1 MSSSTAAARCTTSSS
16 AALKS
21 SPRCLLLQR
30 QQLGQK
36 QRRRQRQGKSAHR
49 FRRLSANNVVRVLR
63 KTEFW
68 LYFYT
73 AQVWVPKM
81 WLLWLQVQPQMFV
94 TAGALVN
101 LRAAPV
107 VARALAAGAV
117 RVPPRTGLC
126 SGIISAAFATCDLL
140 KYSIL
145 YCYRRALRCVR
156 GHVPP
161 RRFVHILNDS
171 CSCAVVLMR
180 VVAVMQV
187 DVTQSLTEYERAHA
201 HMIRRDLIRND
212 I

>member
-1 MSSSTAAARCTTSSS
+1 VSPDVVKRSCAYVIFYRRRPLHDVEQRRAQIIASVSAATAAAARAEAAAAAAAGQVRTPVS
-16 AALKS
+16 ALD
-21 SPRCLLLQR
+21 
-30 QQLGQK
+30 
-36 QRRRQRQGKSAHR
+36 
-49 FRRLSANNVVRVLR
+49 ANNVVRVLR

-68 LYFYT
+68 LYFHT

-81 WLLWLQVQPQMFV
+81 WLLWLQVQPPMFV
-94 TAGALVN
+94 TAGALVT

-161 RRFVHILNDS
+161 RRFVIF
-171 CSCAVVLMR
+171 
-180 VVAVMQV
+180 
-187 DVTQSLTEYERAHA
+187 
-201 HMIRRDLIRND
+201 
-212 I
+212 

>member
-1 MSSSTAAARCTTSSS
+1 LTRTTWS
-16 AALKS
+16 ACCVTKLNF
-21 SPRCLLLQR
+21 
-30 QQLGQK
+30 GFIF
-36 QRRRQRQGKSAHR
+36 H
-49 FRRLSANNVVRVLR
+49 
-63 KTEFW
+63 
-68 LYFYT
+68 T

-81 WLLWLQVQPQMFV
+81 WLLWLQVQPPMFV

-140 KYSIL
+140 KCSIL

-161 RRFVHILNDS
+161 QRF
-171 CSCAVVLMR
+171 
-180 VVAVMQV
+180 
-187 DVTQSLTEYERAHA
+187 
-201 HMIRRDLIRND
+201 LIF
-212 I
+212 